1 MKKLLFICIAS
12 LTFLLNAKN
21 GEYAYEMGYYSPDTY
36 DAYSPNIYRGF
47 KSDVVYTKQLEIQEY
62 TLQRL
67 DWLHLNI
74 DKLGN
79 KIKTIDAIVK
89 NTDAIVENTNDI
101 DLTVDIIARNI
112 DTLKLIGTG
121 VVLLL
126 IIIAVILCRILQAI
140 NKNMKLLQNCIQSE

>member
-1 MKKLLFICIAS
+1 MKKLLFICITS

-79 KIKTIDAIVK
+79 KIK

-121 VVLLL
+121 VVFLL

>member
-1 MKKLLFICIAS
+1 MKKLLFICITS

-89 NTDAIVENTNDI
+89 NTDAINDI
-101 DLTVDIIARNI
+101 DQTVDISVRNI
-112 DTLKLIGTG
+112 EALKLIAMG